1 MHSRTKQDHRRAARQ
16 RIDVGA
22 VLRGWKPRTEWCHD
36 ASVEDQS
43 ASGIRIRSALA
54 LERNTVVVIHPAR
67 DGALPVYARV
77 VWTRE
82 DGVIAK
88 GTMRKWG
95 VAHLAG
101 CAIVAAPQPS
111 LAGNLG
117 RLALRRLPGLF
128 AKLILWLALIGAT
141 SLVLALLIYGIAAI
155 VAMFVA

>member
-1 MHSRTKQDHRRAARQ
+1 MHRATKQDHRRAPRH
-16 RIDVGA
+16 RVDVGA
-22 VLRGWKPRTEWCHD
+22 VIRGWKPRTEWCHD
-36 ASVEDQS
+36 ASLEDQS
-43 ASGIRIRSALA
+43 ASGIRIRTALA
-54 LERNTVVVIHPAR
+54 LERDTLVVVHPAR
-67 DGALPVYARV
+67 DGSLPVYARV

-101 CAIVAAPQPS
+101 CAIVPAPQPS
-111 LAGNLG
+111 IAGSLG
-117 RLALRRLPGLF
+117 RLAMRRLPGLF
-128 AKLILWLALIGAT
+128 AKLVLWLALIGGA